1 MVHQK
6 EKKKSAESEV
16 DNRSI
21 SYGTQ
26 VGKMLDETRKGLAL
40 LGKLEQYDFDFK
52 TLCMV
57 KNLYILS
64 RLSYGLESFG
74 PFLSEGQIDLV
85 DLNLKKIARR
95 SLQGIVQP
103 DSIEPWADVPSL
115 EISCGYGHNKT
126 GDADVD
132 RNKFEEY
139 CRDLVPCNS
148 AINTVFSLDCLVSS
162 GVIC

>member
-1 MVHQK
+1 
-6 EKKKSAESEV
+6 
-16 DNRSI
+16 
-21 SYGTQ
+21 
-26 VGKMLDETRKGLAL
+26 MLDETRKGLAL

-95 SLQGIVQP
+95 ITGCSIYTRSLPLLLEANMLPMKLIIEKQARTALFRYRSLKWVRSTNRIANFDKVGSNGLGAFGSCPIP
-103 DSIEPWADVPSL
+103 DVNFLFIFIFFNRPK
-115 EISCGYGHNKT
+115 G
-126 GDADVD
+126 
-132 RNKFEEY
+132 RQ
-139 CRDLVPCNS
+139 
-148 AINTVFSLDCLVSS
+148 
-162 GVIC
+162 